1 MSDIKKTKAF
11 KPGRHVTSGWGSGL
25 KPPLVCVV
33 IITVAAGAANMLVD
47 QAALL
52 L

>member
-1 MSDIKKTKAF
+1 M
-11 KPGRHVTSGWGSGL
+11 TSGWGSGL

-33 IITVAAGAANMLVD
+33 IITVAAGAANVLVD